1 MASAENVTPPMT
13 AVDARDLLAKALEV
27 DPSEISD
34 DASIDSVD
42 LWDSIARLRI
52 IIAIEEALNRELDPE
67 SIVEISSIE
76 DIARILKD
84 KCS

>member
-1 MASAENVTPPMT
+1 MT